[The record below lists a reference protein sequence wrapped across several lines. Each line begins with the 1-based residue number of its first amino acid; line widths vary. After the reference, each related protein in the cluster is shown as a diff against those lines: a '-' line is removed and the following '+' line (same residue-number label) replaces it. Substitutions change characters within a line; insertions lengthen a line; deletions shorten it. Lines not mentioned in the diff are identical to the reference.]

1 MKKVAFLVNS
11 LHGGG
16 AERIVLNLGEFFIND
31 EDIIGELILLEKNE
45 FYLPKKELKISYM
58 SELTGSENSI
68 VKFLMLFMLALKT
81 KNHVRKNKI
90 DVVQSHL
97 YRSNYIN
104 IIAKLLGSKHEC
116 QIVNHDNFFR
126 GYDRTILGKIK
137 LLLVRFFYRKAD
149 VVIAIS
155 EEMRVG
161 LERVIDKEVIKIN
174 NPYPLFEIREKARE
188 KVELAEGKRYFSTVG
203 RLIDIKRAGDILQ
216 AFSIISEEHRNYDL
230 LVLGDGPE
238 RTALEEQVAK
248 LNLNDR
254 VKFCGR
260 VDNPFSYLGRSEF
273 FVMASESEGFPNALI
288 EAMACG
294 CKVIASDCMTGPREI
309 LAPELVEEVKEAY
322 FNRTG
327 VLFPVGDF
335 EALGEIM
342 RRVIEQDLKM
352 DAGKRV
358 EDFDVNVIADTYKKL
373 LMRGS
378 GQ

>member
-1 MKKVAFLVNS
+1 
-11 LHGGG
+11 
-16 AERIVLNLGEFFIND
+16 
-31 EDIIGELILLEKNE
+31 
-45 FYLPKKELKISYM
+45 
-58 SELTGSENSI
+58 
-68 VKFLMLFMLALKT
+68 
-81 KNHVRKNKI
+81 
-90 DVVQSHL
+90 
-97 YRSNYIN
+97 
-104 IIAKLLGSKHEC
+104 
-116 QIVNHDNFFR
+116 
-126 GYDRTILGKIK
+126 
-137 LLLVRFFYRKAD
+137 
-149 VVIAIS
+149 
-155 EEMRVG
+155 MRVG

-188 KVELAEGKRYFSTVG
+188 KVELVEGKRYFSTVG

>member
-188 KVELAEGKRYFSTVG
+188 KVELVEGKRYFSTVG

-335 EALGEIM
+335 EALGGIM
-342 RRVIEQDLKM
+342 RRVICLLYTS
-352 DAGKRV
+352 DA
-358 EDFDVNVIADTYKKL
+358 ADE
-373 LMRGS
+373 
-378 GQ
+378 